1 MTLFMLMVLLGGGNL
16 LAQEEK
22 TVTFTV
28 GTDKGSNSKDSGKD
42 EMSKDGVTISG
53 SGAAFTFAEYYRFN
67 KSSTTTVSIESGNI
81 TKVEFTCTKEGTTKY
96 VPGCFGKPSSGTYTT
111 SSTVGT
117 WTGSAKTFTF
127 AKSTNQVR
135 ATKIVVTYTTSDT
148 PSKTSTKLSFEKG
161 DASFDQDANASDTYE
176 YTNVATVTT
185 SDGTAVEGAT
195 VTYTSSD
202 KDHADVDANG
212 NVTID
217 PTEAGTYTITATYAG
232 DDTYAASEATYTITV
247 KKTLQLTGK
256 GTKESPYTVADVIA
270 IVNANEQTEDNVYV
284 KGIVNYVKTTA
295 TNITKYNNCDYFIV
309 DSEGS
314 ADSIE
319 VFRGK
324 YLGNT
329 GFTSADQIAAGDKV
343 ILYGAL
349 TKYDKIIELN
359 KDNYIVEFWSNNEM
373 TLDETES
380 NDIQNMRHAT
390 VLMARKFNANA
401 WNSLVL
407 PFNMNADQVTMTFG
421 ADAKVA
427 NYTGTTKNTDGTYTL
442 NFETTTTI
450 SANTP
455 VFVYGA
461 KDVDVESIK
470 DVNVVAGE
478 PTVTPDGAA
487 FSFTGS
493 YNNMTLEAG
502 DWFVSSDNKFY
513 RAQGTENMKATRAVF
528 RPITAE
534 AAAKGMNVR
543 IDGEATAINNISTDK
558 TATVNEPAYNIAG
571 QRVANTYH
579 GLIIKGGRKY
589 VNK

>member
-1 MTLFMLMVLLGGGNL
+1 MTLFMLMVLLGGGSL
-16 LAQEEK
+16 LAQEK

-28 GTDKGSNSKDSGKD
+28 GTDKGSNSGNSGKD
-42 EMSKDGVTISG
+42 EMSKDGITVSG
-53 SGAAFTFAEYYRFN
+53 SGAAFTFADYYRFN

-81 TKVEFTCTKEGTTKY
+81 TKVEFTCTKAGTTKY
-96 VPGCFGKPSSGTYTT
+96 GPGCFGNPSSGTYTT
-111 SSTVGT
+111 SGTVGT

-127 AKSTNQVR
+127 AKSSNQVR
-135 ATKIVVTYTTSDT
+135 ATKIVVTYTTSDAPT
-148 PSKTSTKLSFEKG
+148 KTSTKLSFEKG
-161 DASFDQDANASDTYE
+161 DVSFDANASDTYE
-176 YTNVATVTT
+176 YTNAATVTT

-195 VTYTSSD
+195 VTYATSD

-212 NVTID
+212 KVTID

-270 IVNANEQTEDNVYV
+270 IVNANEQTTDNVYV
-284 KGIVNYVKTTA
+284 KGIVNYVKSTA
-295 TNITKYNNCDYFIV
+295 ADITKYKDCDYFIV
-309 DSEGS
+309 DNEGS

-319 VFRGK
+319 AYHGK

-329 GFTSADQIAAGDKV
+329 EFTSADQIAAGDKV

-349 TKYDKIIELN
+349 TKYKNIIELD
-359 KDNYIVEFWSNNEM
+359 KDNYIAEFWSNNEM
-373 TLDETES
+373 TLDETKS
-380 NDIQNMRHAT
+380 NEVTSMRHAT
-390 VLMARKFNANA
+390 ILMARKFNANA

-407 PFNMNADQVTMTFG
+407 PFSMTADQVTTTFG

-461 KDVDVESIK
+461 KDVDMESIE

-493 YNNMTLEAG
+493 YNNMTLAAG

-528 RPITAE
+528 RPTTTE
-534 AAAKGMNVR
+534 AAAKGMNVH
-543 IDGEATAINNISTDK
+543 IDGEATAISNIFTDK
-558 TATVNEPAYNIAG
+558 TATANEPAYNVAG